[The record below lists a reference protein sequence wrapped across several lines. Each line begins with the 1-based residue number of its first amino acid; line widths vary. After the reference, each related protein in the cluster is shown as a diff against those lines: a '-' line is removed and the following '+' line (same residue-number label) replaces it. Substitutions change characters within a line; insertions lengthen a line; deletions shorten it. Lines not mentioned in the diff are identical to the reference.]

1 MIPGWLNVFWHNI
14 FLHAAHH
21 LDPRIPFYRLPLATA
36 ALARE
41 SDWAMRAQP
50 LRLRAW
56 LAATR
61 RCKLYDFERGRWTGY
76 EAMQSAIPDGAR

>member
-1 MIPGWLNVFWHNI
+1 
-14 FLHAAHH
+14 
-21 LDPRIPFYRLPLATA
+21 
-36 ALARE
+36 
-41 SDWAMRAQP
+41 

-76 EAMQSAIPDGAR
+76 GEARAPREAGLLRPPPEA